1 MIDIYIFKLIYY
13 PFMGKRGPKPKTIDV
28 GCPYETC
35 TDHNIIGKGNVVKNG
50 GYQLDGKRVQRYLCR
65 NCGRAFCGRTNTAYY
80 GLHTNEDKVDLALK
94 MSIRGMSIEGIA
106 DVLEVQPVTVSNWLA
121 RAGKQCEKVNEA
133 KVKNLDLPKIEMD
146 EMWVIVQKN
155 SSKNGNL

>member
-1 MIDIYIFKLIYY
+1 MIDIYIFELIYY
-13 PFMGKRGPKPKTIDV
+13 TFMGKRGPKPKVTDV
-28 GCPYETC
+28 GCPNETC
-35 TDHNIIGKGNVVKNG
+35 TDHNIIGKGNVVRNG
-50 GYQLDGKRVQRYLCR
+50 GYQLDGKRIQRYLCR
-65 NCGRAFCGRTNTAYY
+65 SCGRAFCDRTNTAYY

-146 EMWVIVQKN
+146 EMWVIVQK
-155 SSKNGNL
+155 K

>member
-1 MIDIYIFKLIYY
+1 
-13 PFMGKRGPKPKTIDV
+13 MGKRGPKPKVTDV
-28 GCPYETC
+28 GCPNELC
-35 TDHNIIGKGNVVKNG
+35 TDHLIIGKGNVVGNG
-50 GYQLDGKRVQRYLCR
+50 SYQLDSKRIRRYLCR
-65 NCGRAFCGRTNTAYY
+65 SCGRAFCDRTNTVYY
-80 GLHTNEDKVDLALK
+80 GLHTNADKVDLALK

-121 RAGKQCEKVNEA
+121 RAAEQCEKVNET
-133 KVKNLDLPKIEMD
+133 KMKDLDLPKIEMD

>member
-1 MIDIYIFKLIYY
+1 
-13 PFMGKRGPKPKTIDV
+13 MGKRGPKPRVTDV
-28 GCPYETC
+28 GCPNELC
-35 TDHNIIGKGNVVKNG
+35 TDHLIIGKGNVVGNG
-50 GYQLDGKRVQRYLCR
+50 SYQLDGKRIRRYLCR
-65 NCGRAFCGRTNTAYY
+65 SCGRAFCDRTNTVYY
-80 GLHTNEDKVDLALK
+80 GLHTNADKVDLALK

-121 RAGKQCEKVNEA
+121 RAAEQCEKVNET
-133 KVKNLDLPKIEMD
+133 KMKDLDLPKIEMD

>member
-1 MIDIYIFKLIYY
+1 MIDIYIFKLTYY
-13 PFMGKRGPKPKTIDV
+13 TFMGKRGPKPKAIDV

-35 TDHNIIGKGNVVKNG
+35 TDHNIIGEGNVVKYG
-50 GYQLDGKRVQRYLCR
+50 GYQLDGKRVQRYLCHS
-65 NCGRAFCGRTNTAYY
+65 CGRAFCSRTNTAYY

-133 KVKNLDLPKIEMD
+133 KVKNLDLPKVEMD
-146 EMWVIVQKN
+146 EMWVIVQK
-155 SSKNGNL
+155 K

>member
-1 MIDIYIFKLIYY
+1 
-13 PFMGKRGPKPKTIDV
+13 MGKRGPKSKVTDV
-28 GCPYETC
+28 GCPNELC
-35 TDHNIIGKGNVVKNG
+35 TDHLIIGKGNVVGNG
-50 GYQLDGKRVQRYLCR
+50 SYQLDGKRIRRYLCR
-65 NCGRAFCGRTNTAYY
+65 SCGRAFCDRTNTVYY
-80 GLHTNEDKVDLALK
+80 GLHTNADKVDLALK

-121 RAGKQCEKVNEA
+121 RAAEQCEKVNET
-133 KVKNLDLPKIEMD
+133 KMKDLDLPKIEMD